1 LLTRPKTSPFEGP
14 AQLPVIPEAA
24 ADVAP
29 IGIGHRRVEGD
40 ASIFWDN
47 ASRALPDG
55 APYCVFQYTLDGR
68 GEFSDAGRR
77 FDLPPGTAFLT
88 AIPSPTQY
96 SLALGRTWQWV
107 WLGFRGALAHRL
119 VERINAAAGRVLA
132 LEPKARAIRTLFDLL
147 DAATTGSLTSG
158 WDASA
163 RTYRILMDLA
173 GRTLEADPPSDPVAR
188 ALALMVDDLDNP
200 QLDLARLADEAGLS
214 RYHFLRRFKKETGQT
229 PAACLREKR
238 LDRAMEL
245 LTLSDLPV
253 KRVAAMCGFAGSA
266 HFCAAFAKRFGHSP
280 GAIRRR

>member
-1 LLTRPKTSPFEGP
+1 MLTRPRTSPFEGP
-14 AQLPVIPEAA
+14 AQLPAIPEGAA
-24 ADVAP
+24 EIAP
-29 IGIGHRRVEGD
+29 IGIGHRRVQGD

-47 ASRALPDG
+47 RNRALPDG
-55 APYCVFQYTLDGR
+55 APYCVFQYTLDGC
-68 GEFSDAGRR
+68 GQFSDAGRR
-77 FDLPPGTAFLT
+77 FDLPAGTAFLT
-88 AIPSPTQY
+88 AIPSATRY
-96 SLALGRTWQWV
+96 SLALGQTWHWV
-107 WLGFRGALAHRL
+107 WMGFRGALAHRL
-119 VERINAAAGRVLA
+119 VERINAAAGRVLSI
-132 LEPKARAIRTLFDLL
+132 EPEARAIQDLFDLL

-163 RTYRILMDLA
+163 RTYRILTDLA
-173 GRTLEADPPSDPVAR
+173 ARTLEADPPSDPVAR

-200 QLDLARLADEAGLS
+200 QLDLARLAAAAGLS
-214 RYHFLRRFKKETGQT
+214 RYHFLRLFKRETGQT

-280 GAIRRR
+280 GAMRRR